1 MTARDDILHKIRTN
15 LARPDLRFPPDKA
28 TALTPATRMA
38 VTEAEGNNLL
48 LAQRF
53 GAELTKLHGSYQVVE
68 SMAEARMALIN
79 QLLVW
84 KSAEEQSRKGQ
95 QRITHQENSVLSWLP
110 DALPVYG
117 VDDALKDL
125 GFHLVTPRD
134 LRSAESREAIRFI
147 RFGITGVEAAFA
159 STGSL
164 LVPSGPATNRVAS
177 LLPFRHIALIPFERL
192 YPTVENWLQEQRHAG
207 TLADFLRRHATIAMI
222 SGPSKSADIE
232 MNLTLGVHGPKFVH
246 AILFGKAESP

>member
-1 MTARDDILHKIRTN
+1 LTARDEILSKIRDN
-15 LARPDLRFPPDKA
+15 LAHPDLRFPHAQAAP
-28 TALTPATRMA
+28 LTPATRMT
-38 VTEAEGNNLL
+38 VTHAEGDKLA

-53 GAELTKLHGSYQVVE
+53 GAELQKLHGSYQVVE
-68 SMAEARMALIN
+68 SPAEARMALIS

-84 KSAEEQSRKGQ
+84 QSAEEQARKGQ
-95 QRITHQENSVLSWLP
+95 RLETRQENSVLSWQP
-110 DALPVYG
+110 DALPIIG
-117 VDDALKDL
+117 IDDALKDL
-125 GFHLVTPRD
+125 GFQLVAPTT

-164 LVPSGPATNRVAS
+164 IVPSGPATHRIAS
-177 LLPFRHIALIPFERL
+177 LLPFRHIALVPLPRL
-192 YPTVENWLQEQRHAG
+192 YPTMESWLQEQREAG
-207 TLADFLRRHATIAMI
+207 TLVDFFRKHANLVMI

-246 AILFGKAESP
+246 VILFGK

>member
-1 MTARDDILHKIRTN
+1 MSARDEILHKISTT
-15 LARPDLRFPPDKA
+15 LARPELRFPPQQ
-28 TALTPATRMA
+28 TTPLASATRLP
-38 VTEAEGNNLL
+38 VTNADGDKLA

-53 GAELTKLHGSYQVVE
+53 GAELTKLYGSYQIVE
-68 SMAEARMALIN
+68 SMAEARMALIS

-84 KSAEEQSRKGQ
+84 QEEEEQSRKGQ
-95 QRITHQENSVLSWLP
+95 RLVTQQENRILSWAP
-110 DALPVYG
+110 DALPVTA
-117 VDDALKDL
+117 VADALKDM
-125 GFHLVTPRD
+125 GFQLVTPID

-159 STGSL
+159 ATGSI
-164 LVPSGPATNRVAS
+164 LVASGLATNRVAS

-192 YPTVENWLQEQRHAG
+192 YPTVESWLQEQRTTG
-207 TLADFLRRHATIAMI
+207 TLIDFLRQHANVALI

-246 AILFGKAESP
+246 AILFGQS